1 MKNRRKK
8 PGVKLTRAQKKK
20 LEELTRQA
28 KADGRHPSSAQKTIP
43 YLSMY
48 KDGLCRVTENYY
60 TMSLLFDDMNYDLED
75 EAEQLGIFGGW
86 CSFYSYFDCAVHVQ
100 MTGINS
106 ENDPEAFA
114 RALAVLERNEAYRAL
129 CAEYVQLLQTQY
141 MRSNNGQTRI
151 KLMTFG
157 IESESVKGA
166 RSRLMRIGLD
176 MQGNFKKIG
185 VESVLMD
192 GKERLSLLH
201 ALFHMDDHTPFVF
214 EWSWLPETGLSTKD
228 FIAPGSFDFSPS
240 RSFKIGETYC
250 AASYIQI
257 QTSSLSKKLL
267 GELLRLPSSA
277 VFSLH
282 VQPMDQMTAI
292 KLIKQKQV
300 VLDATKI
307 SEQQKAFRSG
317 YDIDIIPRDID
328 AYGDDTKRL
337 LQTLGTN
344 EKLYMATIVVMNM
357 AGSKRQLDQAV
368 AQTRGILQT
377 RSCALIPLDFQ
388 QEKGLTAC
396 LPLGINPLKIE
407 RCMPTSAVAGFI
419 PFSTQELCR
428 LDGKPVYYGVNRV
441 SGCVIMADRT
451 VNRNPNG
458 LIFGTSGSGKSV
470 SGKQEMIYIYLT
482 TDDQIILCDPEGEY
496 RVLTRR
502 LNGQTIMLSAD
513 SHDYINPM
521 DIELEENMDDVLRL
535 KSELILSFCEIV
547 MDGKRNIPAEANSV
561 IDRCLPIIYEKYI
574 KDPKPENMPT
584 LGDLYECL
592 KRQPEPQVRRIVT
605 ALELYVTGSLNYF
618 NHDPYAL
625 CAIISAYLG
634 GEEWTIDSAY
644 PVMER
649 YFKLQYVLTEKITT
663 ETRYRTEQRVGQ
675 QLVTDPKTGA
685 QRWESYT
692 YEVEVPY
699 TYRICDVKLENKNL
713 SHQPVY
719 SMSREKM
726 GLYAL
731 YMSTL
736 GNMPDLFAGK
746 PHASQLKDPLL
757 YDVSEEYKQADPQ
770 FGKLIEEAEKY
781 LGFPYVW
788 GGSSPDTSF
797 DCSDFV
803 SYVFTNSGVYN
814 TGRLGA
820 TGLYGICQK
829 ITADEARPGD
839 LIFFEGTMGEDVGG
853 ITHVGL
859 YVGGDMMIHCGNP
872 ITYADLT
879 RSYWQQHFYGFGRIP
894 YDP

>member
-28 KADGRHPSSAQKTIP
+28 KADGRHPNSAQKTIP

-114 RALAVLERNEAYRAL
+114 RALAVLERNEAYRTL

-166 RSRLMRIGLD
+166 RSRLTRIGLD

-201 ALFHMDDHTPFVF
+201 ALFHMDDHAPFVF

-357 AGSKRQLDQAV
+357 AGSKRAPRVVTREILDV
-368 AQTRGILQT
+368 ET
-377 RSCALIPLDFQ
+377 PDWH
-388 QEKGLTAC
+388 
-396 LPLGINPLKIE
+396 
-407 RCMPTSAVAGFI
+407 TSTPDVDVKYYTFD
-419 PFSTQELCR
+419 PQNQRVFY
-428 LDGKPVYYGVNRV
+428 VYP
-441 SGCVIMADRT
+441 
-451 VNRNPNG
+451 PNTG
-458 LIFGTSGSGKSV
+458 
-470 SGKQEMIYIYLT
+470 
-482 TDDQIILCDPEGEY
+482 
-496 RVLTRR
+496 
-502 LNGQTIMLSAD
+502 
-513 SHDYINPM
+513 
-521 DIELEENMDDVLRL
+521 
-535 KSELILSFCEIV
+535 
-547 MDGKRNIPAEANSV
+547 
-561 IDRCLPIIYEKYI
+561 
-574 KDPKPENMPT
+574 
-584 LGDLYECL
+584 
-592 KRQPEPQVRRIVT
+592 
-605 ALELYVTGSLNYF
+605 TGSLEVVYAVSPPELADGDALQVDSVWLPALVNYVMYRCYSK
-618 NHDPYAL
+618 DAEYAANANL
-625 CAIISAYLG
+625 AVAYYQAF
-634 GEEWTIDSAY
+634 T
-644 PVMER
+644 
-649 YFKLQYVLTEKITT
+649 
-663 ETRYRTEQRVGQ
+663 
-675 QLVTDPKTGA
+675 
-685 QRWESYT
+685 
-692 YEVEVPY
+692 
-699 TYRICDVKLENKNL
+699 NL
-713 SHQPVY
+713 
-719 SMSREKM
+719 
-726 GLYAL
+726 L
-731 YMSTL
+731 
-736 GNMPDLFAGK
+736 AGK
-746 PHASQLKDPLL
+746 TSA
-757 YDVSEEYKQADPQ
+757 
-770 FGKLIEEAEKY
+770 EAA
-781 LGFPYVW
+781 L
-788 GGSSPDTSF
+788 DARQ
-797 DCSDFV
+797 
-803 SYVFTNSGVYN
+803 NSVG
-814 TGRLGA
+814 
-820 TGLYGICQK
+820 
-829 ITADEARPGD
+829 TAAKG
-839 LIFFEGTMGEDVGG
+839 
-853 ITHVGL
+853 
-859 YVGGDMMIHCGNP
+859 
-872 ITYADLT
+872 
-879 RSYWQQHFYGFGRIP
+879 
-894 YDP
+894 

>member
-48 KDGLCRVTENYY
+48 KDGLCRVTANYY

-166 RSRLMRIGLD
+166 RSRLTRIGLD

-201 ALFHMDDHTPFVF
+201 ALFHMDDHAPFVF

-451 VNRNPNG
+451 
-458 LIFGTSGSGKSV
+458 
-470 SGKQEMIYIYLT
+470 
-482 TDDQIILCDPEGEY
+482 
-496 RVLTRR
+496 
-502 LNGQTIMLSAD
+502 
-513 SHDYINPM
+513 
-521 DIELEENMDDVLRL
+521 
-535 KSELILSFCEIV
+535 EI
-547 MDGKRNIPAEANSV
+547 R
-561 IDRCLPIIYEKYI
+561 
-574 KDPKPENMPT
+574 
-584 LGDLYECL
+584 
-592 KRQPEPQVRRIVT
+592 
-605 ALELYVTGSLNYF
+605 TG
-618 NHDPYAL
+618 
-625 CAIISAYLG
+625 
-634 GEEWTIDSAY
+634 
-644 PVMER
+644 
-649 YFKLQYVLTEKITT
+649 
-663 ETRYRTEQRVGQ
+663 
-675 QLVTDPKTGA
+675 
-685 QRWESYT
+685 
-692 YEVEVPY
+692 
-699 TYRICDVKLENKNL
+699 
-713 SHQPVY
+713 
-719 SMSREKM
+719 
-726 GLYAL
+726 
-731 YMSTL
+731 
-736 GNMPDLFAGK
+736 
-746 PHASQLKDPLL
+746 
-757 YDVSEEYKQADPQ
+757 
-770 FGKLIEEAEKY
+770 
-781 LGFPYVW
+781 
-788 GGSSPDTSF
+788 
-797 DCSDFV
+797 
-803 SYVFTNSGVYN
+803 
-814 TGRLGA
+814 
-820 TGLYGICQK
+820 
-829 ITADEARPGD
+829 
-839 LIFFEGTMGEDVGG
+839 
-853 ITHVGL
+853 
-859 YVGGDMMIHCGNP
+859 
-872 ITYADLT
+872 
-879 RSYWQQHFYGFGRIP
+879 
-894 YDP
+894 